1 MFCTSDISRE
11 SLKYQ
16 RFTSSSCKDGRS
28 SKIEFKTSNGI
39 NLILCFTEKQKTI
52 WSPCFVL
59 VANSCLFYFQI
70 QFTR

>member
-16 RFTSSSCKDGRS
+16 RFTSSSCKDVRS
-28 SKIEFKTSNGI
+28 SKIEFKTSNII
-39 NLILCFTEKQKTI
+39 NLIRFFPRKQKENNLEEL
-52 WSPCFVL
+52 FH
-59 VANSCLFYFQI
+59 SCCYFQI